1 MITSNEVRNVFLDYF
16 KSKNHTINKSSSLV
30 PQNDPTLLFT
40 NAGMVQF
47 KNFFTGVEKTDLE
60 RVVTSQKCV
69 RAGGKHNDLDN
80 VGYTHR
86 HHTFFEMLG
95 NFSFGDYFKEGA
107 IEYAWELITKE
118 YAIPKEKLLVT
129 VFHEDTDALNLWK
142 KISGLSDDKIIKIN
156 TSDNFWSMGDTGPCG
171 PCSEIFYDHGDHI
184 EGGPPGSPNED
195 GDRFVEIW
203 NLVFM
208 QYEQVDSSKRIDLP
222 NPSIDTGMGLER
234 MTAVLNGTHSNF
246 DIDIFQSIIN
256 KIADVVKKSPD
267 NDIASYRV
275 IADHLRSTAFLIADG
290 VLPSN
295 EGRGYVLR
303 RICRRATRHADLIGY
318 KKPLLHKLL
327 PTLIE
332 AMGDAYPEIGNNIS
346 LIKETIEY
354 EETKFRETLSRG
366 LKILND
372 ELETHSKDEV
382 FSGKTA
388 FKLYDTYG
396 FPLDLTE
403 DLLKAKNMTVDIN
416 AFNAEMDHQKSQT
429 KASWKGSGEQ
439 ADSKFYFELLNKYP
453 QTIFHGYSDYESAGN
468 VIAIIADEKEVDVVK
483 ADYDATLI
491 MDQTVFYAESGGQV
505 SDIGE
510 FISEDASIR
519 FIIKDVQKIGGSIF
533 LHKGT
538 LTQKSKDLKV
548 GQKLL
553 QKIDRDFRKK
563 ISKNHSA
570 THLLH
575 ESLRQIL
582 GDHISQKG
590 SLVNDKRLR
599 FDFSHQKPIPN
610 DDILEIEKIANY
622 IVMQNN
628 SVETQ
633 IMSTDDAMKTG
644 ARALFGEKY
653 GEEVRVVSMGNFN
666 DKKFSVELCGG
677 THVKNTGDIGPIKI
691 MAEQGIAS
699 GVRRIEAI
707 TGHEAI
713 NYLSKQNSL
722 MIKAG
727 ELLNA
732 QGDDVIEKLEILIK
746 QKKNIEKELNNLTQK
761 DKFKNISDNLEELMV
776 GDVNLIYQNLDDVSP
791 KDLRK
796 LMDDTKAKVKSAII
810 ILIGDQDGKKMLIV
824 GVTNDLVTKFSA
836 NDVVKIISSFSD
848 IKGGGRD
855 DMAQAGGEMIADKQ
869 KIIEATLKYIEKS
882 Q

>member
-184 EGGPPGSPNED
+184 QGGPPGSPNED

-318 KKPLLHKLL
+318 KKPLLHRLL

-332 AMGDAYPEIGNNIS
+332 SMGDAYPEIGNNIS

-372 ELETHSKDEV
+372 ELENHSKDEV

-416 AFNAEMDHQKSQT
+416 AFNAEMDLQKSQT

-468 VIAIIADEKEVDVVK
+468 VIAIIVDETELDLVK
-483 ADYDATLI
+483 ADHDATLI

-505 SDIGE
+505 ADIGE

-553 QKIDRDFRKK
+553 QKIDRDFRQK
-563 ISKNHSA
+563 ISTNHSA

-575 ESLRQIL
+575 ESLRQVL

-633 IMSTDDAMKTG
+633 VMSTDDAMKTG

-707 TGHEAI
+707 TGQEAI
-713 NYLSKQNSL
+713 DYLSKQNSR

-732 QGDDVIEKLEILIK
+732 QGDDIIEKLELLIK
-746 QKKNIEKELNNLTQK
+746 QKKNIEKELDALTQK

-796 LMDDTKAKVKSAII
+796 LMDDTKARVKSAII

-824 GVTNDLVTKFSA
+824 GVTNDLVSKYSA
-836 NDVVKIISSFSD
+836 NDIVKIISTFSD
-848 IKGGGRD
+848 IKGGGRN
-855 DMAQAGGEMIADKQ
+855 DMAQAGGSTVGEKNQIINSVSLYIRDK
-869 KIIEATLKYIEKS
+869 S
-882 Q
+882 

>member
-267 NDIASYRV
+267 SDIASYRV

-372 ELETHSKDEV
+372 ELDNHSKDEV

-439 ADSKFYFELLNKYP
+439 VDNKFYFELLNKYP

-483 ADYDATLI
+483 ADHDATLI

-505 SDIGE
+505 ADIGE

-563 ISKNHSA
+563 ISTNHSA

-633 IMSTDDAMKTG
+633 VMSTDDAMKTG

-653 GEEVRVVSMGNFN
+653 GEEVRVVSMGNLN

-707 TGHEAI
+707 TGQEAI
-713 NYLSKQNSL
+713 DYLSKQNSR
-722 MIKAG
+722 MSKAG

-732 QGDDVIEKLEILIK
+732 QGDDIIEKLELLIK
-746 QKKNIEKELNNLTQK
+746 QKKNIEKELDALTQK

-796 LMDDTKAKVKSAII
+796 LMDDTKARVKSAII

-824 GVTNDLVTKFSA
+824 GVTNDLVDKYSA
-836 NDVVKIISSFSD
+836 NEIVKIISEFSD
-848 IKGGGRD
+848 IKGGGRN
-855 DMAQAGGEMIADKQ
+855 DMAQAGGSTVGEKNQIINSVSVYIRDKD
-869 KIIEATLKYIEKS
+869 
-882 Q
+882 

>member
-16 KSKNHTINKSSSLV
+16 KSKNHIINKSSPLV
-30 PQNDPTLLFT
+30 PLNDPTLLFT

-129 VFHEDTDALNLWK
+129 VFHEDADALNLWK

-184 EGGPPGSPNED
+184 DGGPPGSPNED

-208 QYEQVDSSKRIDLP
+208 QYEQVDSSRRIDLP

-246 DIDIFQSIIN
+246 DIDIFQSIID
-256 KIADVVKKSPD
+256 KITNVVKKSPD
-267 NDIASYRV
+267 DDIASYRV

-318 KKPLLHKLL
+318 KKPLLHQLL

-332 AMGDAYPEIGNNIS
+332 TMGEAYPEIGNNIS
-346 LIKETIEY
+346 LIKETLEY

-372 ELETHSKDEV
+372 ELTNHSQDEV

-403 DLLKAKNMTVDIN
+403 DLLKAKNMTVDIKT
-416 AFNAEMDHQKSQT
+416 FNTEMDLQKSQT
-429 KASWKGSGEQ
+429 KASWKGSGDQ

-453 QTIFHGYSDYESAGN
+453 QTIFHGYSDYESTGN
-468 VIAIIADEKEVDVVK
+468 VIAIIADEKEVDLVK
-483 ADYDATLI
+483 ADHDATLI
-491 MDQTVFYAESGGQV
+491 MDQTIFYAESGGQV
-505 SDIGE
+505 ADIGE
-510 FISEDASIR
+510 LISEDASIK
-519 FIIKDVQKIGGSIF
+519 FIVKDVQKIGGSLF
-533 LHKGT
+533 LHNGK

-548 GQKLL
+548 GQKLS

-610 DDILEIEKIANY
+610 NDILEIEKIANY

-633 IMSTDDAMKTG
+633 VMSTDDAMNTG

-653 GEEVRVVSMGNFN
+653 GKEVRVVSMGNFN

-707 TGHEAI
+707 TGQEAI
-713 NYLSKQNSL
+713 DYLSKQNSL
-722 MIKAG
+722 MIKAR

-732 QGDDVIEKLEILIK
+732 QGDDIIEKLEVLIK
-746 QKKNIEKELNNLTQK
+746 QKKNIEKELDALTQK

-776 GDVNLIYQNLDDVSP
+776 GDVNLIYQNLDYVSP

-796 LMDDTKAKVKSAII
+796 LMDDTKARVKSAII
-810 ILIGDQDGKKMLIV
+810 ILIGDQDSKKMLIV
-824 GVTNDLVTKFSA
+824 GVTNNLVSKYSA
-836 NDVVKIISSFSD
+836 NDIVKIISTFSD

-855 DMAQAGGEMIADKQ
+855 DMAQAGGEMIADKE
-869 KIIEATLKYIEKS
+869 KIIEAALKYIEKS

>member
-47 KNFFTGVEKTDLE
+47 KNFFTGAEKTDLE
-60 RVVTSQKCV
+60 RVVTAQKCV

-118 YAIPKEKLLVT
+118 YAIPKEELLVT

-171 PCSEIFYDHGDHI
+171 PCSEIFYDHGDHV

-372 ELETHSKDEV
+372 ELDNHSKDEV

-416 AFNAEMDHQKSQT
+416 AFDAEMDLQKSQT

-483 ADYDATLI
+483 ADHDATLI

-505 SDIGE
+505 ADIGE

-563 ISKNHSA
+563 ISTNHSA

-628 SVETQ
+628 PVETQ
-633 IMSTDDAMKTG
+633 IMSTNDAMKTG

-653 GEEVRVVSMGNFN
+653 GDKVRVVSMGNFN

-707 TGHEAI
+707 TGQEAI
-713 NYLSKQNSL
+713 EYLSKQNSR

-732 QGDDVIEKLEILIK
+732 QGDDVIEKLELLIK
-746 QKKNIEKELNNLTQK
+746 QKKNIEKELDTLTQK
-761 DKFKNISDNLEELMV
+761 DKFKNISDNLEGLMV

-796 LMDDTKAKVKSAII
+796 LMDDSKAKVKSAII

-824 GVTNDLVTKFSA
+824 GVTNDLVSKYSA
-836 NDVVKIISSFSD
+836 NDIVKIISTFSD
-848 IKGGGRD
+848 IKGGGRN
-855 DMAQAGGEMIADKQ
+855 DMAQAGGSTVGEKKQIINSVSVYIRDK
-869 KIIEATLKYIEKS
+869 S
-882 Q
+882 

>member
-267 NDIASYRV
+267 SDIASYRV

-372 ELETHSKDEV
+372 ELDNHSKDEV

-439 ADSKFYFELLNKYP
+439 VDNKFYFELLNKYP

-483 ADYDATLI
+483 ADHDATLI

-505 SDIGE
+505 ADIGE
-510 FISEDASIR
+510 FMCEDASIR

-563 ISKNHSA
+563 ISTNHSA

-633 IMSTDDAMKTG
+633 VMSTDDAMKTG

-653 GEEVRVVSMGNFN
+653 GEEVRVVSMGNLN

-707 TGHEAI
+707 TGQEAI
-713 NYLSKQNSL
+713 DYLSKQNSR
-722 MIKAG
+722 MSKAG

-732 QGDDVIEKLEILIK
+732 QGDDIIEKLELLIK
-746 QKKNIEKELNNLTQK
+746 QKKNIEKELDALTQK

-796 LMDDTKAKVKSAII
+796 LMDDTKARVKSAII

-824 GVTNDLVTKFSA
+824 GVTNDLVDKYSA
-836 NDVVKIISSFSD
+836 NEIVKIISEFSD
-848 IKGGGRD
+848 IKGGGRN
-855 DMAQAGGEMIADKQ
+855 DMAQAGGSTVGEKNQIINSVSVYIRDKD
-869 KIIEATLKYIEKS
+869 
-882 Q
+882 